1 MSPPASQPSAAN
13 TGGEFEF
20 LAATV
25 HELRTPLNA
34 ILGFTGTLLLRM
46 PGPLNDEQEQQLRCV
61 ERGARYLLALVE
73 DLLAF
78 AREARGLLRPARQ
91 ALVAQDVVHEVHELL
106 RPLADAK
113 GLRFTAQVP
122 VQPLRLRSDRRTW
135 MQILLNLAGNA
146 LKFTE
151 QGEVRIE
158 LRSARTLEGREL
170 RLRVVDTGPGIA
182 PEVQARLFRP
192 YTRLE
197 PSASSPGSGLGLY
210 LAQRLA
216 QRLGGRIRCS
226 SRPGSGSSF
235 EFRLPLPGG

>member
-1 MSPPASQPSAAN
+1 MTPPSSTPSAAN

-46 PGPLNDEQEQQLRCV
+46 PGPLTAEQELQLRTV
-61 ERGARYLLALVE
+61 ERAARYLLALVD

-91 ALVAQDVVHEVHELL
+91 AGVAQDVVREVYELL
-106 RPLADAK
+106 RPLADGK
-113 GLRFTAQVP
+113 GLRFTAQMP
-122 VQPLRLRSDRRTW
+122 AQALRLRSDRRAWT
-135 MQILLNLAGNA
+135 QILINLVGNA

-151 QGEVRIE
+151 HGEVRIE
-158 LRSARTLEGREL
+158 LKRAQTLDGREL

-182 PEVQARLFRP
+182 PEAQARLFRP
-192 YTRLE
+192 YSRLQA
-197 PSASSPGSGLGLY
+197 SAAPGSGLGLY

-216 QRLGGRIRCS
+216 QRLGGRIRCT
-226 SRPGSGSSF
+226 SRVGSGSAF
-235 EFRLPLPGG
+235 EFRLPVA

>member
-1 MSPPASQPSAAN
+1 MTPPASQPSAPD

-46 PGPLNDEQEQQLRCV
+46 PGPLTDEQENQLRCV
-61 ERGARYLLALVE
+61 ERGARYLLALVD
-73 DLLAF
+73 DLLSF

-91 ALVAQDVVHEVHELL
+91 AMVAQDVVREAYEML
-106 RPLADAK
+106 RPLADQK
-113 GLRFTAQVP
+113 GLRFTAQMP
-122 VQPLRLRSDRRTW
+122 AQPLRLRSDRRAWT
-135 MQILLNLAGNA
+135 QILFNLAGNA

-158 LRSARTLEGREL
+158 LKRAQTLEGREL
-170 RLRVVDTGPGIA
+170 RLRVIDSGPGIA
-182 PEVQARLFRP
+182 PEAQARLFRP
-192 YTRLE
+192 YTRLA
-197 PSASSPGSGLGLY
+197 PAAASGSGLGLY

-216 QRLGGRIRCS
+216 QRLGGRIRCQ
-226 SRPGSGSSF
+226 SRVGSGSSF
-235 EFRLPLPGG
+235 ELRLPLR

>member
-1 MSPPASQPSAAN
+1 MTPPSSSQPSAAN

-46 PGPLNDEQEQQLRCV
+46 PGPLNAEQENQLRCV
-61 ERGARYLLALVE
+61 ERGARYLLALVD
-73 DLLAF
+73 DLLSF

-91 ALVAQDVVHEVHELL
+91 AVVAQDVVREVYELL
-106 RPLADAK
+106 RPLADGK
-113 GLRFTAQVP
+113 GLRFTAQMP
-122 VQPLRLRSDRRTW
+122 AQPLRLRSDRRAW

-151 QGEVRIE
+151 KGEVRIE
-158 LRSARTLEGREL
+158 LKRAQTLEGREL

-182 PEVQARLFRP
+182 PTAQARLFRP
-192 YTRLE
+192 YSRLE
-197 PSASSPGSGLGLY
+197 TSAAPGSGLGLY

-226 SRPGSGSSF
+226 SRVGSGSSF
-235 EFRLPLPGG
+235 EFRLPLR